1 MLISINLLLIKNIMD
16 VAQFLRSKFPEAE
29 ISFDGEDCNSRLLIV
44 SNDFDGL
51 NTLQRHKL
59 VLNTLKEQF
68 QTGEL
73 HALSLITK
81 SPSETA

>member
-1 MLISINLLLIKNIMD
+1 MD
-16 VAQFLRSKFPEAE
+16 LAQFLGSKFPEAE
-29 ISFDGEDCNSRLLIV
+29 ISFDGEDCNSKVLIV
-44 SNDFDGL
+44 SNEFEGL

-59 VLNTLKEQF
+59 VLNVLKEQF

>member
-1 MLISINLLLIKNIMD
+1 MD
-16 VAQFLRSKFPEAE
+16 LAQFLRSKFPEAE
-29 ISFDGEDCNSRLLIV
+29 VSFDGEDCNSRVLIV
-44 SNDFDGL
+44 SNEFEGL

-59 VLNTLKEQF
+59 VLNVLKKQF

-81 SPSETA
+81 SPSEIL

>member
-1 MLISINLLLIKNIMD
+1 MD

-44 SNDFDGL
+44 SNQFEGL

-59 VLNTLKEQF
+59 VLNALKEQF

-81 SPSETA
+81 SPSETL

>member
-1 MLISINLLLIKNIMD
+1 MD

-44 SNDFDGL
+44 SNEFEGL

-59 VLNTLKEQF
+59 VLNALKEQF

-81 SPSETA
+81 SPTETL

>member
-1 MLISINLLLIKNIMD
+1 MD

-44 SNDFDGL
+44 SNEFEGL

-59 VLNTLKEQF
+59 VLNALKEQF

-73 HALSLITK
+73 HALSIITK
-81 SPSETA
+81 STSETL

>member
-1 MLISINLLLIKNIMD
+1 MD

-29 ISFDGEDCNSRLLIV
+29 ISFDVEDCNSRLLIV
-44 SNDFDGL
+44 SNEFEGL

-59 VLNTLKEQF
+59 VLNALKEQF